1 MAETPSHSEPRCSF
15 CGKDRAEVRRLIE
28 GPSEVYICDECIL
41 LGAEILAEEGLG
53 EAVQAAKPPAGEM
66 RAIPSPREIVDH
78 LDQYV
83 IGQERAKKVLS
94 VAVYNHYKRVFGVR
108 AGGES
113 RRGEDAPDNGRDSV
127 RENGRETPAS
137 NGDVELAKSNVLLIG
152 PTGSGKTL
160 LAQTLAKLL
169 QVPFTIADATTLTEA
184 GYVGEDVETILVGL
198 LQNAEWDTARAAY
211 GIVYIDEIDKIA
223 RKSGDNPSI
232 TRDVSGEGVQQA
244 LLKIIEGTTANVPP
258 GSGRKHPQ
266 QEFIQLDT
274 RNILFI
280 CGGAFAHLDEVVRKR
295 LQRRGSMG
303 FVAGDDA
310 VLLRLPREERQ
321 PEGESAP
328 LPDDLSARQ
337 RELHIRRLEKESRDE
352 SHYLREV
359 MPDDLL
365 GYGLIPEFIGRM
377 PVVVSLEGLD
387 RKTLVRILTEPKNSI
402 VRQFH
407 RLFAMDDVVLEFDAE
422 ALDAVATEAFLRKT
436 GARGLRSIVE
446 EALLDVMFEIPSRDD
461 IARCQVTREVFTQG
475 KPPHL
480 FNHQGQQTTIGRNY
494 RTAA

>member
-1 MAETPSHSEPRCSF
+1 MAETPVRGEPRCSF
-15 CGKDRAEVRRLIE
+15 CGKDRSEVHRLIE
-28 GPSEVYICDECIL
+28 GPGDIYICDECVL
-41 LGAEILAEEGLG
+41 LGAEILAEEGVRD
-53 EAVQAAKPPAGEM
+53 AAQVAKPASPEVQTV
-66 RAIPSPREIVDH
+66 PSPREIVAH

-94 VAVYNHYKRVFGVR
+94 VAVYNHYKRVFGAR
-108 AGGES
+108 AVAPTG
-113 RRGEDAPDNGRDSV
+113 RGADAP
-127 RENGRETPAS
+127 REVAPDD
-137 NGDVELAKSNVLLIG
+137 DVELTKSNVLLIG

-198 LQNAEWDTARAAY
+198 LQNAEWDTARAGH
-211 GIVYIDEIDKIA
+211 GIIYIDEIDKIA
-223 RKSGDNPSI
+223 RKGGDNPSI

-280 CGGAFAHLDEVVRKR
+280 CGGAFGHLHDVVRKR
-295 LQRRGSMG
+295 LQHRGSLG
-303 FVAGDDA
+303 FVANEEDA
-310 VLLRLPREERQ
+310 LLRQRAAAMT
-321 PEGESAP
+321 GESDTTP
-328 LPDDLSARQ
+328 LPDDLTERQ
-337 RELHIRRLEKESRDE
+337 RELLIRRMEKESRDE
-352 SHYLREV
+352 SFYLRQV

-365 GYGLIPEFIGRM
+365 NFGLIPEFIGRL
-377 PVVVSLEGLD
+377 PVFVSLEGLD
-387 RKTLVRILTEPKNSI
+387 RKTLVRILTEPKNSV
-402 VRQFH
+402 VRQFQ
-407 RLFAMDDVVLEFDAE
+407 RLFTMDGVTLEFEPDSLE
-422 ALDAVATEAFLRKT
+422 AVATEAFLRRT

-461 IARCQVTREVFTQG
+461 VARCVVTPEVFTQNHA
-475 KPPHL
+475 PLL
-480 FNHQGQQTTIGRNY
+480 FNHQGQPTHVGREY
-494 RTAA
+494 RSAA